1 MGTSNFLLY
10 TADCADMAAG
20 TLYTYPQSFRANKV
34 LIASQYSGAN
44 VKVDS
49 GFKIGETNKSADF
62 LKKFP
67 CGKVPAFEGSDGFLL
82 SESNAI
88 AYYVANAELQGAD
101 QKAAAQVQQWI
112 SFSDNEILP
121 AACTWVFPC
130 LGITQYNKQDTER
143 AKEQVKKVLNVL
155 NNHFLTRTFVVGE
168 RVTLADISL
177 VCNLQ
182 MLYEQVLDDGFR
194 KAYQNVNRWF
204 TTMINQPN
212 VKKVLGD
219 VKLCTKMAQFDAKKY
234 QELHGGSG
242 DKKKDKKAA
251 APKQEK
257 AKPKEAPKPKAAEP
271 EEPPKAKEPKDPFAS
286 EKKGTMDLDAFKRCY
301 SNSKDIAGEAVP
313 HFWENFDKEAYS
325 IWVCDYV
332 EPLKGKM
339 KFQVAN
345 LIGGFFQRLDKLN
358 KNAFAR
364 MIVTEGSEEKDWGIS
379 GLWFWRSQELAF
391 KLSDNWQVDY
401 ESYTWK
407 KLDADSDETK
417 ELVKAFFV
425 AEEDQIYNGRT
436 IVEEKTLK

>member
-1 MGTSNFLLY
+1 MGLFLY
-10 TADCADMAAG
+10 TADMAAG
-20 TLYTYPQSFRANKV
+20 TLYTYPKSFRANKA
-34 LIASQYSGAN
+34 LIASQYSGAD
-44 VKVDS
+44 VKVDA
-49 GFKIGETNKSADF
+49 GFQLGVTNKSDAF
-62 LKKFP
+62 LKNFP
-67 CGKVPAFEGSDGFLL
+67 CGKVPAFEGKDGLCL

-88 AYYVANAELQGAD
+88 AYYVANAELQGSDA
-101 QKAAAQVQQWI
+101 KSAAQIQQWI
-112 SFSDNEILP
+112 NFSDNEILP

-257 AKPKEAPKPKAAEP
+257 AKEAPKPKPAAAAE
-271 EEPPKAKEPKDPFAS
+271 EEPKPKEQKDPFAD

-301 SNSKDIAGEAVP
+301 SNCTDVVKEAIP

-325 IWVCDYV
+325 IWLCEYQ
-332 EPLKGKM
+332 EP
-339 KFQVAN
+339 
-345 LIGGFFQRLDKLN
+345 
-358 KNAFAR
+358 
-364 MIVTEGSEEKDWGIS
+364 
-379 GLWFWRSQELAF
+379 
-391 KLSDNWQVDY
+391 
-401 ESYTWK
+401 
-407 KLDADSDETK
+407 
-417 ELVKAFFV
+417 
-425 AEEDQIYNGRT
+425 
-436 IVEEKTLK
+436 